1 MINRGT
7 YAPADEF
14 LHLQMSPKKLLLNAH
29 QQESHLK
36 KFWAEVLARN
46 EDVQAENDENDVM
59 EDNIHHELSVSA
71 EELDV
76 AGVALLSLKEV
87 FRQAAILL
95 SKNNSIM
102 EHRSSNLHS
111 WLRATGEG
119 CTTLRGQ
126 KVAKWCAMTVL
137 TITLERYVHTL

>member
-1 MINRGT
+1 M
-7 YAPADEF
+7 
-14 LHLQMSPKKLLLNAH
+14 
-29 QQESHLK
+29 K

-87 FRQAAILL
+87 FRQPAILL

-111 WLRATGEG
+111 WSRATGEG

-126 KVAKWCAMTVL
+126 KVAKWRAMTVL

>member
-1 MINRGT
+1 M
-7 YAPADEF
+7 
-14 LHLQMSPKKLLLNAH
+14 
-29 QQESHLK
+29 K

-46 EDVQAENDENDVM
+46 EDVQAENDDSDVM
-59 EDNIHHELSVSA
+59 EDNIHQELSVSA

-111 WLRATGEG
+111 WSRATGEG
-119 CTTLRGQ
+119 CTRSESG
-126 KVAKWCAMTVL
+126 KGHAMTVL